1 MNKRNLRNNQVLVN
15 KLNQKLY
22 RYEDG
27 IGTEVLTD
35 DQKEAGVTPDVVE
48 INGDNIVC
56 FSVSE
61 DPNYDD
67 YTMDE
72 DGVLYANGTPV
83 ATGAIKVVKIL
94 VSGKRKALLAVQPLD
109 EEAKGFD
116 VFTYNAAIDSFKKMA
131 GNVVLGNEI
140 TSGDAVIFPY
150 ENIRE
155 EEREIRKEDGTIEKQ
170 PYKVLEKA
178 GFVEFNKETC
188 YGAVYPIDSPL
199 GELVKVADG
208 YNGSIATLVFAS
220 KYNIIGN
227 SDEDYDD
234 EYDEYDEDSEEE
246 NDNTV
251 NGELEEL
258 DGKLVCRVISVL
270 ESGQLRTGYA
280 AFRLGNKIESAT
292 RAGRDLTLI
301 TDKAAYLGDFVLTD
315 KVALKLITGYPFLVK
330 NTYDAK
336 KGERTIS
343 MATKDYKVKS
353 ILMKETTDRGIIVEE
368 I

>member
-1 MNKRNLRNNQVLVN
+1 MNKKNLRNNQVLTN

-22 RYEDG
+22 KYENG
-27 IGTEVLTD
+27 KGTEVLTEE
-35 DQKEAGVTPDVVE
+35 QLEAGVIPDVVD
-48 INGDNIVC
+48 INSDNIVC
-56 FSVSE
+56 FAVQE
-61 DPNYDD
+61 DPNYDE
-67 YTMDE
+67 YSLGE
-72 DGVLYANGTPV
+72 DGVFYANGSPV
-83 ATGAIKVVKIL
+83 ATGAIKVVKVL

-109 EEAKGFD
+109 EGVKGVD

-140 TSGDAVIFPY
+140 TSGDAVILPY
-150 ENIRE
+150 ENIRD
-155 EEREIRKEDGTIEKQ
+155 EEREIKKEDGTVEKQ

-227 SDEDYDD
+227 SDED
-234 EYDEYDEDSEEE
+234 SEEA
-246 NDNTV
+246 NDNSV

-258 DGKLVCRVISVL
+258 DGKLVCRVILVL
-270 ESGQLRTGYA
+270 ESGQLGTGYA

-315 KVALKLITGYPFLVK
+315 KVALKLIAGYPFLVK

-343 MATKDYKVKS
+343 MATMDYKVKS